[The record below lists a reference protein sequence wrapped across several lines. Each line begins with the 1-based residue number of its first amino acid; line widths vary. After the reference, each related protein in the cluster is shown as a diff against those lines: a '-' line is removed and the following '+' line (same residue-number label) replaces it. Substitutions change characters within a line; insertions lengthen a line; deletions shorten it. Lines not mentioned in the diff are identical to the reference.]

1 MYLSRLTA
9 LPGVS
14 GDEGAVRCFIKEQ
27 IAPYCDRVETDKMG
41 NLLAFK
47 KGYANCGKTLMLCAH
62 MDEVGLIASRI
73 TEEGFVTFKTVGGID
88 PRVLISKRV
97 CVGKQAHPGVIGRR
111 AIHLLSAEERKQM
124 PKIKDLYIDIGAKNK
139 KEAEKKVKVGD
150 YIVFDS
156 AYREFGDGLI
166 KAKALDD
173 RAGCAALIEAAK
185 TDCAWDVCF
194 AFTVQE
200 EVGLRGAKVC
210 GKHVAPDFVVVVEGT
225 TCSDLPETKERM
237 VSTRLAKGVALSFI
251 DGSTCYNR
259 SLVQAVYDLAKTNDI
274 PIQFKQTAT
283 GGNDAGALHLAAGG
297 IKTVSL
303 SVPARYIH
311 SPSSVIARS
320 DYQAMLDLI
329 QCLMKEVQHVY
340 IA

>member
-1 MYLSRLTA
+1 
-9 LPGVS
+9 
-14 GDEGAVRCFIKEQ
+14 
-27 IAPYCDRVETDKMG
+27 
-41 NLLAFK
+41 
-47 KGYANCGKTLMLCAH
+47 
-62 MDEVGLIASRI
+62 
-73 TEEGFVTFKTVGGID
+73 
-88 PRVLISKRV
+88 
-97 CVGKQAHPGVIGRR
+97 
-111 AIHLLSAEERKQM
+111 
-124 PKIKDLYIDIGAKNK
+124 
-139 KEAEKKVKVGD
+139 
-150 YIVFDS
+150 
-156 AYREFGDGLI
+156 
-166 KAKALDD
+166 
-173 RAGCAALIEAAK
+173 
-185 TDCAWDVCF
+185 
-194 AFTVQE
+194 
-200 EVGLRGAKVC
+200 
-210 GKHVAPDFVVVVEGT
+210 
-225 TCSDLPETKERM
+225 
-237 VSTRLAKGVALSFI
+237 VALSFI